1 MPDRQDDT
9 TAAWDDLTEDLV
21 DLSERLRAAY
31 QRVSDESGPSEEEI
45 RHAFRTL
52 GEAWRQVAPSVGE
65 VIRDDE
71 VKAHLKRAAS
81 SLADAVGASLSEL
94 IPRSDSGTGEEPV

>member
-1 MPDRQDDT
+1 MPDRHDDT

-21 DLSERLRAAY
+21 DLTERLRAAY
-31 QRVSDESGPSEEEI
+31 RRASDESGPSEEEI

-52 GEAWRQVAPSVGE
+52 GEAWSQVAPSVGE
-65 VIRDDE
+65 VIRDEE

-81 SLADAVGASLSEL
+81 SLADAVGASISEL
-94 IPRSDSGTGEEPV
+94 IPRSEPGTGEEPE

>member
-1 MPDRQDDT
+1 MPDHHDHT

-21 DLSERLRAAY
+21 DLTERLRAAY
-31 QRVSDESGPSEEEI
+31 QRVSDESGPSEEEV
-45 RHAFRTL
+45 RRAVRTL
-52 GEAWRQVAPSVGE
+52 GQAWHQVAPSVGE
-65 VIRDDE
+65 VIRDEE

-94 IPRSDSGTGEEPV
+94 IPRSEPGTGEEPE